1 MYNEIFRSQAHT
13 GFADQLQSGLI
24 ILDLSTGCPENRVFV
39 EMSKANENVLEN
51 SEYLLSKM
59 R

>member
-51 SEYLLSKM
+51 SEYFLSKM

>member
-1 MYNEIFRSQAHT
+1 MDNEIFRSQAHT

-24 ILDLSTGCPENRVFV
+24 ILVLSTGCPENRVCV

-51 SEYLLSKM
+51 SEY
-59 R
+59 